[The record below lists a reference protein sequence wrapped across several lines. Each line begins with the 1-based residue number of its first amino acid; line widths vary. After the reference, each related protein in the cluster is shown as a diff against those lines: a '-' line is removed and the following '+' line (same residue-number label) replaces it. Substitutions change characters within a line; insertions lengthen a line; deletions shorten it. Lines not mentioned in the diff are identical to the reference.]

1 MIYSWDKFLRP
12 LATTDTN
19 IQIMNN
25 SGVVTQ
31 TINPYAVINILIHN
45 NTIRIGMKSGQ
56 IVIITFSNMNE
67 SKLALPRIKQ
77 MVDSLQ
83 KKKPLFI
90 NNEIKNF
97 VKSETTDFFYQSDT
111 PSGTNT
117 DSINV
122 GSFWYDTDTGFLY
135 VYIND
140 EFSGYNWVTAAGEI
154 GPVGDTGPQ
163 GYSYQFSGVISS
175 SASLPISAT
184 AGISYIDE
192 LSGNLWVYN
201 SNLSNWISG
210 GVVRGSSGTSGTSG
224 TSGISGESTYQT
236 WLNNG
241 APGNTGTETEADF
254 IASLKGEQGIQG
266 LEGIQGP
273 KGETGSLPSVGNGL
287 ILTGTTMSIGG
298 TLSETLSLKGG
309 YNDLIFSGFGNI
321 SMTAS
326 VFDVVSDFI
335 SLDSN
340 DSSQILSITDITIS
354 AGGELALTGNSGLV
368 SIGNTQGLVYQSD
381 YSTGFV
387 ANSLVSKKYVDDSI
401 GNSGES
407 GTSGTS
413 GESGTSGINGIDGA
427 VSLRW
432 ILENNIGT
440 DPSGSGKFTVGYNA
454 NMISIIL
461 MKFAYT
467 SLNVASEGF
476 WNTIANSILIGSSVY
491 LQVRRV
497 NEQNYTALYKV
508 NNVFWSG
515 TSYEIGVDTP
525 AVYGNGQW
533 WIDNEYSVSFS
544 IAGANGTSGE
554 YGTSGTSGSSG
565 TSGTDGS
572 SGTSGTDGSSGSSG
586 TSGENGTSGSS
597 GTSGENGTSGTSG
610 QTISYRGTSIDTIDL
625 STLIIGN
632 NKTLTTSVGLDY
644 TTSQHLLISDSN
656 S

>member
-1 MIYSWDKFLRP
+1 MIYSWNKFLRP
-12 LATTDTN
+12 LAATDTN

-401 GNSGES
+401 GNSGTS

-413 GESGTSGINGIDGA
+413 G
-427 VSLRW
+427 
-432 ILENNIGT
+432 
-440 DPSGSGKFTVGYNA
+440 
-454 NMISIIL
+454 
-461 MKFAYT
+461 
-467 SLNVASEGF
+467 
-476 WNTIANSILIGSSVY
+476 
-491 LQVRRV
+491 
-497 NEQNYTALYKV
+497 
-508 NNVFWSG
+508 
-515 TSYEIGVDTP
+515 
-525 AVYGNGQW
+525 
-533 WIDNEYSVSFS
+533 DN
-544 IAGANGTSGE
+544 
-554 YGTSGTSGSSG
+554 GSSG
-565 TSGTDGS
+565 TSGLT
-572 SGTSGTDGSSGSSG
+572 
-586 TSGENGTSGSS
+586 
-597 GTSGENGTSGTSG
+597 GTSGTSG
-610 QTISYRGTSIDTIDL
+610 QTPTTDWTLTGSLTVGGTSSLNGLTVLQEVVEVINSTPSATASVVTYDFSTGSNWYHSSATTNYTANFINVPIDNNRAITTTIL
-625 STLIIGN
+625 INQGSTAYIPTGLQIN
-632 NKTLTTSVGLDY
+632 NSPVIVKWSGGTASGTANQVDIVGFTFIRSGSAWVQILGQIN
-644 TTSQHLLISDSN
+644 TFN
-656 S
+656 

>member
-12 LATTDTN
+12 LAATDTN

-25 SGVVTQ
+25 SGIVAQ

-56 IVIITFSNMNE
+56 IVIIPFSNINE
-67 SKLALPRIKQ
+67 AKLALPRIKQ

-83 KKKPLFI
+83 KKKPMFI
-90 NNEIKNF
+90 SNEIKNF
-97 VKSETTDFFYQSDT
+97 VKSETTDFFYQSNT
-111 PSGTNT
+111 PTGSGT
-117 DSINV
+117 DLINV

-140 EFSGYNWVTAAGEI
+140 ELSGYNWVTAAGEI
-154 GPVGDTGPQ
+154 GPVGATGSQ

-210 GVVRGSSGTSGTSG
+210 GLVRGSSGTSGTSG
-224 TSGISGESTYQT
+224 ESGTFGTSGSSGS
-236 WLNNG
+236 
-241 APGNTGTETEADF
+241 
-254 IASLKGEQGIQG
+254 
-266 LEGIQGP
+266 
-273 KGETGSLPSVGNGL
+273 
-287 ILTGTTMSIGG
+287 
-298 TLSETLSLKGG
+298 
-309 YNDLIFSGFGNI
+309 
-321 SMTAS
+321 
-326 VFDVVSDFI
+326 
-335 SLDSN
+335 
-340 DSSQILSITDITIS
+340 
-354 AGGELALTGNSGLV
+354 
-368 SIGNTQGLVYQSD
+368 
-381 YSTGFV
+381 
-387 ANSLVSKKYVDDSI
+387 
-401 GNSGES
+401 S
-407 GTSGTS
+407 GTSGTDGS
-413 GESGTSGINGIDGA
+413 SGTSGINGINGIDGA

-432 ILENNIGT
+432 ILENNLGT

-544 IAGANGTSGE
+544 IAGANGTSG
-554 YGTSGTSGSSG
+554 TSGSSG

-572 SGTSGTDGSSGSSG
+572 SGTSGTDG
-586 TSGENGTSGSS
+586 
-597 GTSGENGTSGTSG
+597 TSG
-610 QTISYRGTSIDTIDL
+610 QTPTMDW
-625 STLIIGN
+625 
-632 NKTLTTSVGLDY
+632 TLTGGLTVGATSSLNGLTVLQEVVEVINSTPAATASVVIYDFSTGSKWYHSSATTNYTANFINVPTDNNRAITTTIIIDQGATPYIPHVLQIGGTPSTIKWSGGTASGTANQVDIVGF
-644 TTSQHLLISDSN
+644 TFIRSGN
-656 S
+656 SWAQVLGQINTFD